1 MNTNTKTVLSGGV
14 LLLHSSLASAN
25 LTNQGILDQ
34 VVTDYATRAASW
46 QHVIIDAASWLFWTL
61 VVISMVWTFGMMAR
75 RLPTR
80 SSSHWPESV
89 NRRLVCP
96 LSRRP
101 ALSMWAL

>member
-1 MNTNTKTVLSGGV
+1 MKTMTRAILSGGV

-61 VVISMVWTFGMMAR
+61 VVISMV
-75 RLPTR
+75 
-80 SSSHWPESV
+80 
-89 NRRLVCP
+89 
-96 LSRRP
+96 
-101 ALSMWAL
+101 